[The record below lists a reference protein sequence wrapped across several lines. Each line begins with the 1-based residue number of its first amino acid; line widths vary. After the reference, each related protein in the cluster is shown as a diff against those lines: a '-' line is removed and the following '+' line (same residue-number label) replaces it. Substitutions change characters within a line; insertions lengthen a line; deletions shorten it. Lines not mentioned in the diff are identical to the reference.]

1 MTRKVLTYLIVFFSL
16 GISIAI
22 AIKINLSSHSRTFS
36 ENSNLLVEEVNP
48 ITDNLTLS
56 ESQNFAVLDAIDDKI
71 LVTIYTD
78 YPVDSAYYNEV
89 GYSSYSSR
97 VFIYDL
103 TSGSIV
109 DELEISSNE
118 LCTDGSL
125 TDNGMLCTLL
135 KMSETGSYQAKVI
148 YQTTNSQPV
157 VVYSCDIP
165 NVSYYLPKSIAF
177 NDGTLAFSY
186 VDPGKKEFGVQVTS
200 SDGNTVPVYTSSKIE
215 DFIGTEING
224 NGAQFIYYMFMDD
237 TPTLLIGTTESAISI
252 IPLES
257 SQSMHSFCLADNYIF
272 VSLQTKADQSIKD
285 EVLLLDLAGEIL
297 FRQEGGPYFNATYD
311 KATGFFATDMKYNAY
326 SIIPATNNGALSWNR
341 KGINLPNDT
350 VAFFPTSSSTC
361 IVTCGDFQPKI
372 LQISAY

>member
-56 ESQNFAVLDAIDDKI
+56 EGQNFAVLDAIDDKI

-186 VDPGKKEFGVQVTS
+186 VDPGKKSLEFKSHRVMV
-200 SDGNTVPVYTSSKIE
+200 
-215 DFIGTEING
+215 
-224 NGAQFIYYMFMDD
+224 
-237 TPTLLIGTTESAISI
+237 
-252 IPLES
+252 IP
-257 SQSMHSFCLADNYIF
+257 C
-272 VSLQTKADQSIKD
+272 QSIPPLK
-285 EVLLLDLAGEIL
+285 
-297 FRQEGGPYFNATYD
+297 
-311 KATGFFATDMKYNAY
+311 
-326 SIIPATNNGALSWNR
+326 
-341 KGINLPNDT
+341 
-350 VAFFPTSSSTC
+350 
-361 IVTCGDFQPKI
+361 
-372 LQISAY
+372 

>member
-200 SDGNTVPVYTSSKIE
+200 GDGNTVPVYTSSKIE
-215 DFIGTEING
+215 DCNG
-224 NGAQFIYYMFMDD
+224 VQREHNKKLNHGLPILHKVPPKRDYGRYFCILAEKGGNSHGA
-237 TPTLLIGTTESAISI
+237 
-252 IPLES
+252 
-257 SQSMHSFCLADNYIF
+257 
-272 VSLQTKADQSIKD
+272 
-285 EVLLLDLAGEIL
+285 
-297 FRQEGGPYFNATYD
+297 
-311 KATGFFATDMKYNAY
+311 
-326 SIIPATNNGALSWNR
+326 
-341 KGINLPNDT
+341 
-350 VAFFPTSSSTC
+350 
-361 IVTCGDFQPKI
+361 
-372 LQISAY
+372 

>member
-165 NVSYYLPKSIAF
+165 NVSYYLPKA
-177 NDGTLAFSY
+177 
-186 VDPGKKEFGVQVTS
+186 
-200 SDGNTVPVYTSSKIE
+200 
-215 DFIGTEING
+215 
-224 NGAQFIYYMFMDD
+224 
-237 TPTLLIGTTESAISI
+237 
-252 IPLES
+252 
-257 SQSMHSFCLADNYIF
+257 
-272 VSLQTKADQSIKD
+272 
-285 EVLLLDLAGEIL
+285 
-297 FRQEGGPYFNATYD
+297 
-311 KATGFFATDMKYNAY
+311 
-326 SIIPATNNGALSWNR
+326 
-341 KGINLPNDT
+341 
-350 VAFFPTSSSTC
+350 
-361 IVTCGDFQPKI
+361 
-372 LQISAY
+372 